1 ITACENVEVPAAYAG
16 LPQKARHERAA
27 ALLARLGLGERL
39 HYRPGQ
45 LSGGQQQRV
54 SIARA
59 LMNGGRII
67 LADEPTGALDSAT
80 GTEVLALLRQ
90 LAAQGHTIIL
100 ITHDHGIARAAQRIV
115 EIRDGRIVSDSGNDG
130 AEQAA
135 PDGPHLEGSSA
146 LGPTL
151 QVLSKKT
158 SAVSV
163 LADMH
168 EAFRSGA
175 RALGANPFRTML
187 TLLGIII
194 GVASVIALL
203 AIGEG
208 ARQDVV
214 ARMASFGANR
224 LYVIPGGESSRG
236 PGGRLLPEDVPYV
249 RSVPN
254 VTAAMPYL
262 QGKVTVR
269 AGNIDYPTQGI
280 AITTD
285 FPRILSW
292 PVERGVFFTVE
303 DEHRLATVAVI
314 GAKLAARMFP
324 DGSDPIR
331 RSILVDGVP
340 FQVIGVLAAKG
351 SGGAGSDEDDTIVFP
366 YPTGAARVFG
376 RQELSW
382 ISVLIDDL
390 AQARETEADV
400 VRVLERAHGVR
411 DFRVFNQAA
420 SIEAQSRTQ
429 DTMTLL
435 LGATAAISLLVGGIG
450 VMNVMLMTVGE
461 RTREIG
467 IRMATGARTS
477 DILRQFLTEA
487 VMVAGTGGIAGAVIG
502 IAAGTVAAHAFA
514 MPVIFTGTAL
524 LGAVLTALV
533 TGLVFGFMPALR
545 AARLE
550 PVAALARE

>member
-1 ITACENVEVPAAYAG
+1 ITAGENVEVPATYAG
-16 LPQKARHERAA
+16 LPQKARSERAA

-39 HYRPGQ
+39 HHRPGQ

-80 GTEVLALLRQ
+80 GTEVLTLLRE

-100 ITHDHGIARAAQRIV
+100 ITHDHGIAKAARRIV
-115 EIRDGRIVSDSGNDG
+115 EIRDGRIVSDSGSDE
-130 AEQAA
+130 AELRA
-135 PDGPHLEGSSA
+135 PKPHAEGSSA
-146 LGPTL
+146 SGPA
-151 QVLSKKT
+151 LSLLPQKST
-158 SAVSV
+158 AVSL

-214 ARMASFGANR
+214 ARMASFGTNR

-269 AGNIDYPTQGI
+269 AGNVDYPTEGVG
-280 AITTD
+280 ITTD

-303 DEHRLATVAVI
+303 DEHRLATVAVV
-314 GAKLAARMFP
+314 GSKLAARMFP

-331 RSILVDGVP
+331 RGILVDGVP

-366 YPTGAARVFG
+366 FPTGAARVFG

-502 IAAGTVAAHAFA
+502 ITAGTVAAHAFA